1 MAEGISSLTV
11 LNSIVMVITGSL
23 NAIANKRQGDLGYK
37 YGLTVTFQMF
47 VGEFLNI
54 FALILPIMF
63 SFSYRRRH
71 YAELDKEAEEG
82 QKGRKVGFFRLG
94 FGGFLDSFGSGL
106 QTFAIFLLPASIW
119 QMMRN
124 ATVIFVVIFTVVYL
138 KKPVRGHSWV
148 AVVLSMVGFILVGS
162 ASLMVESGAD
172 PEGRLR
178 DSPVI
183 NSLIGI
189 VLLLVSLVFSGFQFA
204 YQEKL
209 FDNFV
214 FDPRRLVGAES
225 IVGAVTLTL
234 CLAITS
240 RIPCPNKE
248 MCTNSIDDPSEG
260 ILALLASRELL
271 FWAGCSAL
279 SIMVYNLSGLYLT
292 KHVSSI
298 FRIIMDSVR
307 TIVIWAVCIS
317 VGLEKFSWPCFYLQ
331 APGFLFLIAG
341 NLVNNRIIKL
351 PCFEPKDQ
359 PNDKQEP
366 IVL

>member
-1 MAEGISSLTV
+1 MADGISSLTV
-11 LNSIVMVITGSL
+11 LNSVVMVITGSL

-54 FALILPIMF
+54 FALILPILL
-63 SFSYRRRH
+63 SLSYRRRH
-71 YAELDKEAEEG
+71 YAELDKEAAEEK
-82 QKGRKVGFFRLG
+82 KGRKVGFFRLG

-148 AVVLSMVGFILVGS
+148 AVVLSMIGFVLVGS
-162 ASLMVESGAD
+162 ASMMVQNGPDFDRGVAD
-172 PEGRLR
+172 
-178 DSPVI
+178 STVV

-189 VLLLVSLVFSGFQFA
+189 VLLLVSLIFSGFQFA

-225 IVGAVTLTL
+225 IVGSITLTL
-234 CLAITS
+234 CLVITS

-248 MCTNSIDDPSEG
+248 MCTTSIDDPSEG
-260 ILALLASRELL
+260 ILALFASRELL

-298 FRIIMDSVR
+298 FRIVMDSVR
-307 TIVIWAVCIS
+307 TIVIWVVCILA
-317 VGLEKFSWPCFYLQ
+317 GLEKFSWPCFYLQ

-351 PCFEPKDQ
+351 PCFEAREEGDA
-359 PNDKQEP
+359 KQEQ
-366 IVL
+366 IVV